1 MLTAREIMQPK
12 PRSVSPQTT
21 LPELQRTLLSARV
34 SGFPV
39 VDEGR
44 LVGVVSRSDVVR
56 QLSVEQSVGEMLS
69 DYQREAG
76 GEAGDEA
83 FLDRVGQHVGR
94 RMESLRVAD
103 VMVGSVITVAPDAPL
118 EEVARTLVDHRI
130 HRLPVVEEGRLVGL
144 VSSTDLVRLVA
155 EGRLRAS

>member
-1 MLTAREIMQPK
+1 MPTAREIMQPK
-12 PRSVSPQTT
+12 PRCVSPQTT
-21 LPELQRTLLSARV
+21 LPELQRLLLGSRI

-39 VDEGR
+39 VDGDR

-69 DYQREAG
+69 DYQSES
-76 GEAGDEA
+76 GEEMPDET
-83 FLDRVGQHVGR
+83 FLDRVAQHVGR
-94 RMESLRVAD
+94 RMEGLRVAD
-103 VMVGSVITVAPDAPL
+103 LMVPSPITVPPDAPI
-118 EEVARTLVDHRI
+118 EVVARTLVDNRI

-155 EGRLRAS
+155 EGRLRSR